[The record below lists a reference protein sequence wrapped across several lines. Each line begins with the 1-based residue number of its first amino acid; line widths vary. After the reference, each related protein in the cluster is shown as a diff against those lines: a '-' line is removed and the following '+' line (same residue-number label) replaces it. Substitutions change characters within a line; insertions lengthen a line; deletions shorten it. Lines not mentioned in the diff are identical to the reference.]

1 MQEDIKALYKTVID
15 THNEMINHYDMVIKD
30 ISSEI
35 SSIELERSKEKIL
48 VYLRKMKKLWE
59 QSLEENKARSD
70 NLNID

>member
-1 MQEDIKALYKTVID
+1 MQEDIKAFYKTVID